1 MKRSCHS
8 QATIKVKE
16 WSLEARGRQMVPRSS
31 AQASGEYGVRPA
43 SVLLLVLLLLP
54 FSAARAGTV
63 RGTVKNGT
71 TGQAAAGVELALI
84 APMGGMQELAHAKS
98 GAQGEF
104 SFDHPNLGAQPMLVR
119 AVYRG
124 VHFNTMVPPGTATV
138 QLDIFEPSKDPKTI
152 DVPSHFVV
160 FKPEGATL
168 RVAEEYQIE
177 NKSQPPYA
185 YFRPDGTFD
194 FALPEKSELQG
205 VQAAGPSGMPL
216 TQVPID
222 RKNNRYSIAFAFRPG
237 DNSVRYSY
245 ELPYP
250 NNSAAVM
257 IPAVYPGRVVF
268 VAPPGLQVTGDG
280 LSAEGQE
287 QGMNLY
293 LRQDVPAGALVAV
306 NVSGTASNAS
316 AGAEGAPQGREAQDA
331 AAESGGA
338 TIQAVPGRL
347 DSMKW
352 PLLGGF
358 AVVFAVLAYLL
369 SRKTV
374 VTVGGGEAA
383 VETAPTGK
391 PKKSNVRPA
400 GAPSP
405 ASSVSPGPPAAAQ
418 TPSNGAASLADVDAA
433 IGTSLDALKESL
445 FRLELRH
452 QAGTITE
459 EEYARERTKA
469 EKILR
474 DLVRG

>member
-1 MKRSCHS
+1 MKRNGPS
-8 QATIKVKE
+8 QKTLRVNQ
-16 WSLEARGRQMVPRSS
+16 WPV
-31 AQASGEYGVRPA
+31 A
-43 SVLLLVLLLLP
+43 SVPSKLGVNELATRRGPMVLFFLMLIP

-71 TGQAAAGVELALI
+71 TGQTAAGVDLTLI
-84 APMGGMQELAHAKS
+84 APMGGMQELARTKS

-104 SFDHPNLGAQPMLVR
+104 TFDHPNLGAQPMLVR

-124 VHFNTMVPPGTATV
+124 VHFNAMVPPGTATV

-160 FKPEGATL
+160 FQPNGDTL
-168 RVAEEYQIE
+168 KVAEEYQIE

-185 YFRPDGTFD
+185 YFRTDGTFD
-194 FALPEKSELQG
+194 FALPDKGELQG
-205 VQAAGPSGMPL
+205 VQAAGPAGMPL

-222 RKNNRYSIAFAFRPG
+222 KKNNRYSIAFAFRPG

-245 ELPYP
+245 ALPYP
-250 NNSAAVM
+250 NNAAAVM

-293 LRQDVPAGALVAV
+293 LRQDVPAGTLVAV
-306 NVSGTASNAS
+306 NVSGAASANAS
-316 AGAEGAPQGREAQDA
+316 AGADSVPQGREAQDA
-331 AAESGGA
+331 ASGPESGGT

-358 AVVFAVLAYLL
+358 AAVFAVLAYLL

-383 VETAPTGK
+383 TEAVPTGK
-391 PKKSNVRPA
+391 PKKSNARAV
-400 GAPSP
+400 GVPSR
-405 ASSVSPGPPAAAQ
+405 AMSTSSGPAATAQ
-418 TPSNGAASLADVDAA
+418 SPSNGAASLADVDAA

-459 EEYARERTKA
+459 EDYTRERAKA

>member
-1 MKRSCHS
+1 MRR
-8 QATIKVKE
+8 AAVV
-16 WSLEARGRQMVPRSS
+16 LFA
-31 AQASGEYGVRPA
+31 
-43 SVLLLVLLLLP
+43 LLLIP
-54 FSAARAGTV
+54 FSVARAGTV

-71 TGQAAAGVELALI
+71 TGQTAAGVELTLI
-84 APMGGMQELAHAKS
+84 APLGGMQELAHAKS

-124 VHFNTMVPPGTATV
+124 VHFNAMVPPGIATV
-138 QLDIFEPSKDPKTI
+138 QIDIFEPSKDPKTI
-152 DVPSHFVV
+152 GVPSHFVV
-160 FKPEGATL
+160 FQPNGDTL
-168 RVAEEYQIE
+168 KVAEEYQVE

-185 YFRPDGTFD
+185 YFRADGTFD

-222 RKNNRYSIAFAFRPG
+222 KKNNRYSIAFAFRPG

-250 NNSAAVM
+250 NNATTLK
-257 IPAVYPGRVVF
+257 IPTVYPGRVVF
-268 VAPPGLQVTGDG
+268 VAPPGLQVSGAG
-280 LSAEGQE
+280 LSSEGQE
-287 QGMNLY
+287 QGMNLF
-293 LRQDVPAGALVAV
+293 LRQDATAGTLVAV
-306 NVSGTASNAS
+306 NVAGRASANAS
-316 AGAEGAPQGREAQDA
+316 AGAESAPQGREAQDA
-331 AAESGGA
+331 AAESSAA

-347 DSMKW
+347 DALKW

-358 AVVFAVLAYLL
+358 ALVFAVLAYLL

-374 VTVGGGEAA
+374 VTVGVGEAA
-383 VETAPTGK
+383 TEATPPGK
-391 PKKSNVRPA
+391 PKKANGRHA
-400 GAPSP
+400 GAALPTSA
-405 ASSVSPGPPAAAQ
+405 ASSGPPATAQ
-418 TPSNGAASLADVDAA
+418 TGSNGAASMSDLDAA
-433 IGTSLDALKESL
+433 IGTSLDALKEGL

-459 EEYARERTKA
+459 EEYTRERAKT